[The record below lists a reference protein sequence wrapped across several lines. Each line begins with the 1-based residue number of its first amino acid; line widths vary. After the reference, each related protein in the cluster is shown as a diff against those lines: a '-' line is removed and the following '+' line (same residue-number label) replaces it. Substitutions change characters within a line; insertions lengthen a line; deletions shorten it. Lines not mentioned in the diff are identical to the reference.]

1 MKVTFPHM
9 GNLSVIIQP
18 FFESLGIDVVV
29 PPENSKRT
37 LTLGTKFAPESSCLP
52 LKFNLGNFIEAAEMG
67 ADTIAI
73 TGGIGPCRF
82 GYYGEVERQILHD
95 AGYPYD
101 VVVLEPPD
109 GSFVGLAQR
118 IRYLVGRKNSWTQIL
133 AAMHFAYH
141 KILVMDRIED
151 MIHHARVLLDNPGE
165 AEQLYSEAR
174 KRLTNIMTYSG
185 LKGLIRWLERTI
197 QERQLLKENAKE
209 ELIQQPL
216 RIGIVGEIYT
226 LLDPF
231 SSADIERQLGHLRVL
246 VDRSIYLSG
255 WVAENILLGL
265 AKGYHSLKPCH
276 LCAKPYLNHFVGGHG
291 QESVGGA
298 VNFAKEGFDGVI
310 HLFPL
315 TCMPE
320 IAASS
325 ILPRVQNDYHIPIM
339 TLIMDEHTGYAG
351 VQTRLEAFVDLLK
364 RSRGSFTKAKTVNT
378 LEPAAK

>member
-37 LTLGTKFAPESSCLP
+37 LNLGSKFAPESSCLP

-82 GYYGEVERQILHD
+82 GYYGEIERQILND

-101 VVVLEPPD
+101 VVFLESPD
-109 GSFVGLAQR
+109 GSFAGFTQQ
-118 IRYLVGRKNSWTQIL
+118 IRYLVGKSKSWTQIL
-133 AAMHFAYH
+133 GAMNFAYH

-151 MIHHARVLLDNPGE
+151 MIHHARVLFSNPGE
-165 AEQLYSEAR
+165 AEQLYSEAN
-174 KRLTNIMTYSG
+174 KRLASIVTYSG
-185 LKGLIRWLERTI
+185 LKALIRWLERTI
-197 QERQLLKENAKE
+197 QEKKNAEKE
-209 ELIQQPL
+209 LTQQPL

-231 SSADIERQLGHLRVL
+231 SSADIERQLGQLGVL

-255 WVAENILLGL
+255 WVADHILFGL
-265 AKGYHSLKPCH
+265 AKGYRSIKACQ

-298 VNFAKEGFDGVI
+298 VNFAKKGFDGVI

-320 IAASS
+320 IVASS
-325 ILPRVQNDYHIPIM
+325 ILPRVQSDYHMPIM

-351 VQTRLEAFVDLLK
+351 VQTRLEAFVDLLE
-364 RSRGSFTKAKTVNT
+364 RSRGSFTRGEILNT
-378 LEPAAK
+378 Q